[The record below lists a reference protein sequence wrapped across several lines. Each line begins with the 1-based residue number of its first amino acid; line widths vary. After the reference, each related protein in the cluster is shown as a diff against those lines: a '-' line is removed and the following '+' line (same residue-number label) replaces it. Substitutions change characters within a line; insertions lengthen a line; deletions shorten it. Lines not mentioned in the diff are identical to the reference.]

1 MRALFVQAI
10 WVWVAFYVL
19 AVLNTLARDSLYV
32 PELGN
37 MGGRILGT
45 LILVVA
51 MGIVMWVFLRRNRE
65 RLTRLR
71 TIELG
76 LLWLALSLFFE
87 FAVSH
92 WVMEESWE
100 LIRGHYNFLEGRFHV
115 LVRLME
121 LAGPIVLGGRLLRGP
136 AGAAE
141 PASAEPP
148 VTVPPADAAPPAG
161 SGGPA

>member
-1 MRALFVQAI
+1 MRVLFVQAI
-10 WVWVAFYVL
+10 WVWVAFFVL
-19 AVLNTLARDSLYV
+19 AVLNGLLRDSLYV

-37 MGGRILGT
+37 MAGRILGT
-45 LILVVA
+45 LIQVGA
-51 MGIVMWVFLRRNRE
+51 MAVVMWLFLRRNRE

-76 LLWLALSLFFE
+76 LLWLSLSLFFE

-100 LIRGHYNFLEGRFHV
+100 PIRAHYNFLEGRFHV

-121 LAGPIVLGGRLLRGP
+121 LAGPILLGGRMLP
-136 AGAAE
+136 GAAE
-141 PASAEPP
+141 AAAEPP
-148 VTVPPADAAPPAG
+148 VPAPPAEAAAAPPAG
-161 SGGPA
+161 TGGER